1 MKKITTGFLS
11 VTAWI
16 LSCTALSGV
25 NAQEG
30 IYIDSATWAL
40 RDSPR
45 AKQPTWTLSI
55 VPTAKGRSMGEQE
68 FAQAF
73 EELSRNHSQDW
84 QWRVYDRG
92 VMQQQFEC
100 HARYTKEKYDWNI
113 EPFRPSVPDQAQLWA
128 EGCNPIDQQSIDR
141 LNQIAAGDESGSTLL
156 VGMRLAENLTKRYYD
171 TRDNCGTSNRPAFL
185 CSGIIMRVVDRAK
198 VNPVW
203 NTSRT
208 SQKEGHKGVS
218 FSYMRT
224 DTKFA
229 ALAWHNNSGII
240 FFPKLSAPAGKS
252 NPEVLCAFPVD
263 AYGWHRTDGPCD
275 KPENSCRGKGITTGA
290 QWLAH
295 FRSPG
300 AQHEKCGFDVSKN
313 AKDNNPAADFMAIR
327 DAMKLLGNDLFD
339 QWNELVLYPW
349 QQNTPETVPLEAF
362 FYSGQGVEEARKNQ
376 TDFYNQAGRVIPI
389 VRITLP
395 ASFDRRDPPGKVDKS
410 EARFDF
416 FAVDQAIIRGTA
428 APSARCANYFDSAN
442 WITRGTMVS
451 LSVVPSACGRY
462 VGDADLD
469 NAIAE
474 LMHKHGLDSQW
485 TTNDGGGMRAQ
496 LECVSRYARDF
507 AQWNLEAFRPK
518 LSSEETRLASCNPS

>member
-1 MKKITTGFLS
+1 MKKFTSNHLS
-11 VTAWI
+11 VVACV
-16 LSCTALSGV
+16 LCCSPLFSAV
-25 NAQEG
+25 AQAG
-30 IYIDSATWAL
+30 IYIDSATWEL

-45 AKQPTWTLSI
+45 AKQPVWTLSI
-55 VPTAKGRSMGEQE
+55 IPTEKGRYIGEQE

-73 EELSRNHSQDW
+73 EELSKNHSQDW
-84 QWRVYDRG
+84 QWRTYDRG
-92 VMQQQFEC
+92 VMKQQFDC
-100 HARYTKEKYDWNI
+100 HARYTKEKHDWNI

-128 EGCNPIDQQSIDR
+128 QGCNPIDQESINR

-156 VGMRLAENLTKRYYD
+156 VGQRTAENMTKRYYD
-171 TRDNCGTSNRPAFL
+171 KRENCGTSNRPAFL

-198 VNPVW
+198 INPVW

-208 SQKEGHKGVS
+208 SQKEGHRGVS

-224 DTKFA
+224 DTRFA
-229 ALAWHNNSGII
+229 ALAWQNNSGII
-240 FFPKLSAPAGKS
+240 FYPKLSAPAGKLY
-252 NPEVLCAFPVD
+252 PDVLCAFPVD
-263 AYGWHRTDGPCD
+263 AWGWHRAAGPCD
-275 KPENSCRGKGITTGA
+275 KPENTCQAKGYTTGA

-295 FRSPG
+295 FREPG
-300 AQHEKCGFDVSKN
+300 KQEEKCGFDVSKD
-313 AKDNNPAADFMAIR
+313 AKGKNPAASFMAIR
-327 DAMKLLGNDLFD
+327 DAMKLLGNERFD
-339 QWNELVLYPW
+339 EWNELVLTPW

-362 FYSGQGVEEARKNQ
+362 FYTGTGVGEARKNQ
-376 TDFYNQAGRVIPI
+376 TDFYEKTGRVVPI
-389 VRITLP
+389 VKITLP
-395 ASFDRRDPPGKVDKS
+395 ESYDRKDPPGKVNRS

-416 FAVDQAIIRGTA
+416 FAVDQAIIRGTS

-485 TTNDGGGMRAQ
+485 TVNDGGGMRAQ

-507 AQWNLEAFRPK
+507 AQWNLEPFRPK
-518 LSSEETRLASCNPS
+518 LSSEETRLASCNPN